1 MPRNWLREPGIFR
14 ILADDTYDWESW
26 FDPEG
31 KPLWVNHAVER
42 MTGYRVPEC
51 LAMENYPLPLVVPGD
66 VELVRDVLA
75 AARTGQAGNDV
86 EFQVKTY
93 TGQTLWVAMS
103 WQSTQDASGRPL
115 GFRTSIRDIQQRKTL
130 ELELR
135 DALKA
140 ARAGERARE
149 DFLATVSHEMR
160 TPLQCIIGYAELL
173 HQGHNAEDR
182 ARYGDV
188 ILGQAREALSLIDDL
203 LRLASS
209 ASADEIDRVAVQPR
223 AVVEDV
229 VSALLPLAVSNHVTM
244 VTEHDGGAVEL
255 STSQNGLRSITTN
268 LVHNAIKFSRGG
280 RVVVRSQVRD
290 VADGRVEWTLEVTDT
305 GVGIAEDDL
314 SRVFSPFERV
324 HTGSARRF
332 EGTGLGLAIVKRWV
346 DRLGGD
352 IEVRSQPNAGSRF
365 TVRVHADRA
374 ASDGLPVAAAPYA
387 TSDDVRSAKD
397 AERSATV
404 LRVLVVEDSPPTREL
419 LSEMVRM
426 LGHVV
431 VSASDGQNA
440 LAVAQEQPIDI
451 AFVDQHMPGTHGA
464 DVARQLRGL
473 PETRHARLVALSAN
487 LFQGQSA
494 PNFDAVRTKPL
505 TLAQLQHELAQ
516 VVLTGQR
523 VSSVVRAVPAPP
535 PGIHKAVWN
544 DLASLPPAQ
553 DGGSMLQRV
562 VRGVCT
568 SLDAH
573 LVALQDAL
581 DVNDVSRLQ
590 VILHDIKGDCL
601 LVGAREV
608 ARAVQ
613 RVADKSE
620 KTPDPRALARL
631 RSRLTKLIA
640 VLRATLEPST

>member
-26 FDPEG
+26 FDPSG
-31 KPLWVNHAVER
+31 KLLWVNHAVER

-51 LAMENYPLPLVVPGD
+51 LEMENYPLPLVVPGD
-66 VELVRDVLA
+66 AEVVREVLA
-75 AARTGQAGNDV
+75 AARAGQAGNDV

-173 HQGHNAEDR
+173 HQTGSVDDR

-209 ASADEIDRVAVQPR
+209 ASEDEIERVAVNPR
-223 AVVEDV
+223 SVVEDV
-229 VSALLPLAVSNHVTM
+229 VSALLPLAVSGQVTM
-244 VTEHDGGAVEL
+244 VTEHDGESPEL
-255 STSQNGLRSITTN
+255 STSQNGLRSIATN
-268 LVHNAIKFSRGG
+268 LIHNAIKFSPGG
-280 RVVVRSQVRD
+280 RVVVRSKVRE
-290 VADGRVEWTLEVTDT
+290 VADGRVEWTLEVADT
-305 GVGIAEDDL
+305 GVGIAEHDL

-324 HTGSARRF
+324 HTGSTRRF

-352 IEVRSQPNAGSRF
+352 IEVHSQPNAGSRF
-365 TVRVHADRA
+365 TVRVHAARVSSEA
-374 ASDGLPVAAAPYA
+374 LPAVVTNVGTNDARDAG
-387 TSDDVRSAKD
+387 SAK
-397 AERSATV
+397 RSATT
-404 LRVLVVEDSPPTREL
+404 LRVLVVEDSQPTREL

-426 LGHVV
+426 QGHVV
-431 VSASDGQNA
+431 VAASDGKSA
-440 LAVAQEQPIDI
+440 LALAQENPIDI

-464 DVARQLRGL
+464 DVARQLRAL
-473 PETRHARLVALSAN
+473 PTTRGARLVALSAN
-487 LFQGQSA
+487 LFQTQDA
-494 PNFDAVRTKPL
+494 PDFDAVRTKPL
-505 TLAQLQHELAQ
+505 TLAQLQQELAL
-516 VVLTGQR
+516 VVTK
-523 VSSVVRAVPAPP
+523 AVPAPP

-544 DLASLPPAQ
+544 DLASLPPGQ
-553 DGGSMLQRV
+553 DGGSMLSRV

-568 SLDAH
+568 SLDAR
-573 LVALQDAL
+573 LSVLQAAL
-581 DVNDVSRLQ
+581 DANDVSRLQ
-590 VILHDIKGDCL
+590 VVLHDIKGDCL
-601 LVGAREV
+601 LVGAREL

-613 RVADKSE
+613 RVADASAVS
-620 KTPDPRALARL
+620 PDPRSITRL
-631 RSRLTKLIA
+631 RSRLTKLVA
-640 VLRATLEPST
+640 VLRATLEVTT